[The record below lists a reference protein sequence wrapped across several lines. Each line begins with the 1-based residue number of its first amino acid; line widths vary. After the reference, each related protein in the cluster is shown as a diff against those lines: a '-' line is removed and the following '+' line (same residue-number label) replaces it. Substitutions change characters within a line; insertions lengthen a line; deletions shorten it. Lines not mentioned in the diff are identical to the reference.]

1 VPIRTARRST
11 GTRVAASVVVALTAA
26 ALAGTGTFGT
36 FSSTATAGPLSVQ
49 DGTVVIRVA
58 AGDGSAAVP
67 LSYSVDPGSSSTQLL
82 DLVNGGNADLSS
94 VTLATVATTSSILD
108 TNQTDGLQMTV
119 QSCSVRWAADQTCA
133 GAQRTVLA
141 SGPVIR
147 TASLS
152 GLLSLSAGATD
163 HLAVTMA
170 LPTSASNAFR
180 AQTSQLSLVFSAV
193 QRTGSSR

>member
-1 VPIRTARRST
+1 MPIRTARRST
-11 GTRVAASVVVALTAA
+11 GTRVAASGAIALTAA

-36 FSSTATAGPLSVQ
+36 FSSTATAAPVAVQ
-49 DGTVVIRVA
+49 DGTVVVGVA

-67 LSYSVDPGSSSTQLL
+67 LSYAVDPGSSTTQLL
-82 DLVNGGNADLSS
+82 DLVDGGTADLSS

-133 GAQRTVLA
+133 GTQRTVLA
-141 SGPVIR
+141 SGPVVR
-147 TASLS
+147 TAPLT
-152 GLLSLSAGATD
+152 GLLSLAAGATD

-170 LPTSASNAFR
+170 LPTSAGNAFR
-180 AQTSQLSLVFSAV
+180 SQSSQLSLVFTGV
-193 QRTGSSR
+193 QRTGGSR